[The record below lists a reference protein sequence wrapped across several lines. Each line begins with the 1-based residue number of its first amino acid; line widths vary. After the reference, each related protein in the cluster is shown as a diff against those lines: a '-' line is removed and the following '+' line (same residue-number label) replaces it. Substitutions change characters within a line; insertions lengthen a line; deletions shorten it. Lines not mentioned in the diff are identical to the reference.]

1 MRDIIAFLFLILYLL
16 LGLIG
21 LLYVLWGVIVLQK
34 GIVTGIDISFSRY
47 TDEVEIIIKVAL
59 TDDSK
64 SIIFKRK
71 TKGLSEDVGSLSTG
85 NKVIIDIEHDKDDV
99 WTVNDIYKIIDFG
112 EEALEWLMVLII

>member
-1 MRDIIAFLFLILYLL
+1 M
-16 LGLIG
+16 
-21 LLYVLWGVIVLQK
+21 LQK
-34 GIVTGIDISFSRY
+34 GIVTVIDMSFSRY
-47 TDEVEIIIKVAL
+47 TDEVEIIIKVAF

-85 NKVIIDIEHDKDDV
+85 NKVIIDIEHSKDDV

-112 EEALEWLMVLII
+112 EEALE